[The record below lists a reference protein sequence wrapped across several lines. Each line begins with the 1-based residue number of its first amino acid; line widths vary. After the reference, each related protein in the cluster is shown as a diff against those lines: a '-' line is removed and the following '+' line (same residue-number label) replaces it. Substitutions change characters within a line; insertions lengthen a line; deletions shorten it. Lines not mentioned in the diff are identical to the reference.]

1 MYCLEKGNKKKC
13 FAQTPSLRTEKRAL
27 CKYSS
32 VLGFAER
39 LKNTTAEELYEK
51 KVAYDEQCYSSLANI
66 TKVDR
71 ARNRFVDS
79 VNNGERFAVKR
90 KEGKPSLN
98 GEIAPMYKSPSVNV
112 TDLPF
117 VTVAHYQCVALFLIP

>member
-1 MYCLEKGNKKKC
+1 MVLRSPKNCIYDNNLSIGAMECIDGMYCLEKGNKKKC

-51 KVAYDEQCYSSLANI
+51 KVAYDE
-66 TKVDR
+66 
-71 ARNRFVDS
+71 
-79 VNNGERFAVKR
+79 
-90 KEGKPSLN
+90 
-98 GEIAPMYKSPSVNV
+98 
-112 TDLPF
+112 
-117 VTVAHYQCVALFLIP
+117 